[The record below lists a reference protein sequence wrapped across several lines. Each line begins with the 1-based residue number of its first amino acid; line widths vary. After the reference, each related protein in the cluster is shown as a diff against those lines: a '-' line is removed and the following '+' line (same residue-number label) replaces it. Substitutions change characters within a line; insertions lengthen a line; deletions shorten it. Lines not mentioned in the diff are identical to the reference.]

1 MAPLNDAEA
10 LDLEKV
16 KVKVVIDNGKA
27 ALGTRSRKDVERVVK
42 ESSPDT
48 PPRELRMDNKQ
59 IKLRLSVSV
68 TARDKHIRNRVH
80 AKLAE

>member
-48 PPRELRMDNKQ
+48 PPRELP
-59 IKLRLSVSV
+59 L
-68 TARDKHIRNRVH
+68 
-80 AKLAE
+80 

>member
-27 ALGTRSRKDVERVVK
+27 TLGTSSRKDAERVVK
-42 ESSPDT
+42 ESLPNA
-48 PPRELRMDNKQ
+48 PPRELRVN
-59 IKLRLSVSV
+59 
-68 TARDKHIRNRVH
+68 DK
-80 AKLAE
+80 